1 MASLPSS
8 APEKGAPSA
17 NNGSP
22 SSSRSSGS
30 NDSPDPGPSNQP
42 VAPVVTISTPP
53 KEATKEK
60 DKKKKV
66 GFAGDPSPPRE
77 EDYFSHTPLVGTD
90 SAGNTPGAGVPDG
103 VGIVGPASR
112 RDSFDRVELTEALEK
127 ILKPEDHSGPQAVAA
142 NLTLPRPAL
151 RKTNYPHSP
160 AEPVIGLSHP
170 SEVEA
175 RNRAGRLAESVS
187 GLASRTSVDLDE
199 ESNAGLLDHTDA
211 RDHALGGDN
220 TASATGISPQD
231 NDGEMDGLTYRKKA
245 ESDAD
250 RLVRKHTQRRAKEL
264 AMMSGIQTPDV
275 GARSGTATPVAYDL
289 EYVPPAPTK
298 YLGGIMGSLLHLYSE
313 DRQGSGATTP
323 DVRTPNRTPRSSPPS
338 TTPGTPRT
346 YDPPSQP
353 PSRPRSGLFG
363 LGSRHSASTLAELIG
378 SSSTLAAPASS
389 NSAGKDWSDHVSG
402 NLQKEREKKKA
413 SSRKSSRSQ
422 AKAQQILVTKQY
434 VFKSYSQLD
443 QIIANI

>member
-1 MASLPSS
+1 MAS
-8 APEKGAPSA
+8 
-17 NNGSP
+17 SP
-22 SSSRSSGS
+22 SSSSSSSSSPENGRASSVNKGS
-30 NDSPDPGPSNQP
+30 PTSDSPGTTSATEHGASSQP
-42 VAPVVTISTPP
+42 VAPVVTVTTPP
-53 KEATKEK
+53 KDSKDK

-66 GFAGDPSPPRE
+66 GFAGDLSPPRE
-77 EDYFSHTPLVGTD
+77 EDYFSHTPLVGSD
-90 SAGNTPGAGVPDG
+90 SAGNTPGAGLPDG
-103 VGIVGPASR
+103 GGGPASR
-112 RDSFDRVELTEALEK
+112 RDSFDRIELTEALEK

-151 RKTNYPHSP
+151 RKTNYPQSP

-175 RNRAGRLAESVS
+175 RHRAGRLAESVS
-187 GLASRTSVDLDE
+187 GLASRTSVDMDE
-199 ESNAGLLDHTDA
+199 ESNSGLLDHTDA
-211 RDHALGGDN
+211 RDHAQSGNG
-220 TASATGISPQD
+220 TASATGVSPSD
-231 NDGEMDGLTYRKKA
+231 IDGDVDGLTYRKRA

-250 RLVRKHTQRRAKEL
+250 RLVRKHTQRRAKEY
-264 AMMSGIQTPDV
+264 AMMSGMQTPDA

-298 YLGGIMGSLLHLYSE
+298 YLGGIMGSLLKLYAE
-313 DRQGSGATTP
+313 DKPGSGTTTP

-338 TTPGTPRT
+338 TTPGTPRM
-346 YDPPSQP
+346 YEPSSQP

-363 LGSRHSASTLAELIG
+363 LGSRQSASTLAELIG

-413 SSRKSSRSQ
+413 HPRKGGKTQS
-422 AKAQQILVTKQY
+422 KAQQILVTKQ
-434 VFKSYSQLD
+434 
-443 QIIANI
+443 

>member
-1 MASLPSS
+1 MASPPSS
-8 APEKGAPSA
+8 SPEDGASLA
-17 NNGSP
+17 ICGSP
-22 SSSRSSGS
+22 SA
-30 NDSPDPGPSNQP
+30 DSPGTTHSPEHGASSLPA
-42 VAPVVTISTPP
+42 APVVTVSTVSTPP
-53 KEATKEK
+53 KDLKDKDK
-60 DKKKKV
+60 DKKKRV

-77 EDYFSHTPLVGTD
+77 EDYFSHTPLVGSD
-90 SAGNTPGAGVPDG
+90 SAGNTPGVVVPDA
-103 VGIVGPASR
+103 VGLPDVVGGPAAR

-151 RKTNYPHSP
+151 RKTNYPQSP

-175 RNRAGRLAESVS
+175 RYRAGRLAESVS
-187 GLASRTSVDLDE
+187 GLASRASVDLDE
-199 ESNAGLLDHTDA
+199 ESNSGLLEHTDA
-211 RDHALGGDN
+211 RDHAQSPEN
-220 TASATGISPQD
+220 TASTTGVSSQEKEGD
-231 NDGEMDGLTYRKKA
+231 VDGLTYRKRA

-250 RLVRKHTQRRAKEL
+250 RLVRKHTQRRAQQHA
-264 AMMSGIQTPDV
+264 AMLNIQAHDA

-298 YLGGIMGSLLHLYSE
+298 YLGGIMGSLLKLYTE
-313 DRQGSGATTP
+313 DRPGSGTTTP

-338 TTPGTPRT
+338 TTPGTPRV
-346 YDPPSQP
+346 YDLPSQP

-413 SSRKSSRSQ
+413 HARKSSKNHS
-422 AKAQQILVTKQY
+422 KAQQILVTKQ
-434 VFKSYSQLD
+434 
-443 QIIANI
+443 

>member
-8 APEKGAPSA
+8 APEDGAPSA
-17 NNGSP
+17 NNSSP
-22 SSSRSSGS
+22 ASGS
-30 NDSPDPGPSNQP
+30 SESNNSSERGAPSQP

-53 KEATKEK
+53 KDAKDK

-77 EDYFSHTPLVGTD
+77 EDYFSQTPLMGTD

-103 VGIVGPASR
+103 LVGPASR

-151 RKTNYPHSP
+151 RKTNYDHSP
-160 AEPVIGLSHP
+160 AEPIIGLSHP

-175 RNRAGRLAESVS
+175 RHRAGRLAESVS
-187 GLASRTSVDLDE
+187 GLASRTSVDIDE
-199 ESNAGLLDHTDA
+199 ESNSGLLEHTDA
-211 RDHALGGDN
+211 RDHAQGEPT
-220 TASATGISPQD
+220 TASATGVSPPD
-231 NDGEMDGLTYRKKA
+231 NDGEDGLTYRKRA

-250 RLVRKHTQRRAKEL
+250 KLVRKHTQRRAKEH
-264 AMMSGIQTPDV
+264 AMMSGMQTPDV
-275 GARSGTATPVAYDL
+275 GTRSGTATPVAYDL
-289 EYVPPAPTK
+289 EYVPPAPSK

-313 DRQGSGATTP
+313 DRHGSGATTP

-346 YDPPSQP
+346 HDPPSQP

-378 SSSTLAAPASS
+378 SSSTLAAPASA
-389 NSAGKDWSDHVSG
+389 NSAGKDWSEHVSG

-413 SSRKSSRSQ
+413 SSRKAARSH
-422 AKAQQILVTKQY
+422 AKAQQILVTKQ
-434 VFKSYSQLD
+434 
-443 QIIANI
+443 